1 MMRALRN
8 QGMRAAK
15 LLLVIALAACG
26 GKKDATAPTSS
37 TSGGGNDGET
47 TTETRV
53 VEKDGKKYVETIT
66 HTKKT
71 VPAEAAP
78 DRPADSYPADALVK
92 YNVDAINAYRKKHGA
107 PMLKYDAKISV
118 FATSASKQLSGDH
131 KAHAYFNAHIK
142 DQLGGPDA
150 KKGKSGFGSRGAEN
164 QGDWDG
170 VPRLEKND
178 LENGKKQ
185 IDVMMKLMY
194 DEGPGGGHYENMVNP
209 KFKRVG
215 VGIVY
220 AGDKLYLTNDFS
232 D

>member
-1 MMRALRN
+1 MRI
-8 QGMRAAK
+8 AK
-15 LLLVIALAACG
+15 LLLLAALVGCG
-26 GKKDATAPTSS
+26 GSKGASS
-37 TSGGGNDGET
+37 PSASSSGDGSDGTTT
-47 TTETRV
+47 TTEKRI

-78 DRPADSYPADALVK
+78 DRPADPYPADPLVK
-92 YNVDAINAYRKKHGA
+92 YNVDAINSYRKKHGA

-118 FATSASKQLSGDH
+118 FATTASKQLSKDH
-131 KAHAYFNAHIK
+131 KAHNYFNAHIK
-142 DQLGGPDA
+142 DQLGSEDA

-170 VPRLEKND
+170 VPRMEKND

-194 DEGPGGGHYENMVNP
+194 DEGPGGGHYENMINP

-215 VGIVY
+215 IGLVY

>member
-1 MMRALRN
+1 MRR
-8 QGMRAAK
+8 MRGAK
-15 LLLVIALAACG
+15 LVLVVALVACG
-26 GKKDATAPTSS
+26 GSKGASS
-37 TSGGGNDGET
+37 PSKSAAGGGGGEDPGTT

-71 VPAEAAP
+71 VPAEAPP
-78 DRPADSYPADALVK
+78 DRPADPYPSDPLVK
-92 YNVDAINAYRKKHGA
+92 YNVDAINMYRKKHGA

-118 FATSASKQLSGDH
+118 FATAASKQLSKEH

-142 DQLGGPDA
+142 GALSDPDA

-170 VPRLEKND
+170 VPRLVEKND

-194 DEGPGGGHYENMVNP
+194 DEGPGGGHYENMINP

-215 VGIVY
+215 IGLVY
-220 AGDKLYLTNDFS
+220 VGDKLYLTNDFS

>member
-1 MMRALRN
+1 
-8 QGMRAAK
+8 MRAAK
-15 LLLVIALAACG
+15 LLVVFALVACG
-26 GKKDATAPTSS
+26 GSKRESSSPTSS
-37 TSGGGNDGET
+37 TSPAAATDGNSGGDDGSSW
-47 TTETRV
+47 TETKV
-53 VEKDGKKYVETIT
+53 IDGKKYTIT

-78 DRPADSYPADALVK
+78 DRAADPYPADALVK

-118 FATSASKQLSGDH
+118 FATAASKQLSGDH

-142 DQLGGPDA
+142 TQLGGEDA

-170 VPRLEKND
+170 VPRLDKND
-178 LENGKKQ
+178 LANGKQQ

-194 DEGPGGGHYENMVNP
+194 DEGPGGGHHDNMLNP

-215 VGIVY
+215 IGLVY

>member
-1 MMRALRN
+1 
-8 QGMRAAK
+8 
-15 LLLVIALAACG
+15 VFVVALAACG
-26 GKKDATAPTSS
+26 GKKEAASPST
-37 TSGGGNDGET
+37 TSGGSDGTTT

-66 HTKKT
+66 HTKK
-71 VPAEAAP
+71 VVQPESPP
-78 DRPADSYPADALVK
+78 DRAADPYPSDPLVK

-118 FATSASKQLSGDH
+118 FATAASKQLSQDH
-131 KAHAYFNAHIK
+131 KAHNYFNAHVK
-142 DQLGGPDA
+142 DALGNTA
-150 KKGKSGFGSRGAEN
+150 KTGFGSRGAEN

-170 VPRLEKND
+170 VPRMDKDNLV
-178 LENGKKQ
+178 NGKKQ

-194 DEGPGGGHYENMVNP
+194 DEGPGGGHYENMINP

-215 VGIVY
+215 IGLLYV
-220 AGDKLYLTNDFS
+220 GDKLYLTNDFS